1 MRAEPHSILITG
13 ASSGIGAALAAA
25 YAKPGAALHL
35 GGRDRGRLAMT
46 VDRCRVLGASA
57 VGTIM
62 DVTDRAGMAGWIAES
77 NVRRPLDLVI
87 ANAGISAGGDAGV
100 ASESTLS
107 PEDSSAVTR
116 LVFATN
122 IDGVANTVLPALE
135 LMRARPMPATGRLS
149 RGWRGQIAIMSS
161 LAGFRGMPSAP
172 AYAASKALEK
182 AWGEALSAR
191 LADEG
196 IAVSVILPGFVDT
209 PMTERNPF
217 PMPMLMPAEEAA
229 RIIKRRLARRP
240 ARLAFPFPMYA
251 GAWLMSLL
259 PPGLIDP
266 ILAAL
271 PDKSARKPD

>member
-1 MRAEPHSILITG
+1 MAQRPHSILITG

-25 YAKPGAALHL
+25 YAAPGVALHL
-35 GGRDRGRLAMT
+35 GGRDQGRLGMA

-77 NVRRPLDLVI
+77 NARRPLDLVI
-87 ANAGISAGGDAGV
+87 ANAGISAGGDSGV
-100 ASESTLS
+100 ATESNLS
-107 PEDSSAVTR
+107 PEDASDATR
-116 LVFATN
+116 RVFAVN

-135 LMRARPMPATGRLS
+135 LMRARPMPAAGRLR

-161 LAGFRGMPSAP
+161 LAGFRGMPGAP

-191 LADEG
+191 LADQG
-196 IAVSVILPGFVDT
+196 VAVTVILPGFVAT
-209 PMTERNPF
+209 PMTEHNPF

-240 ARLAFPFPMYA
+240 ARLAFPFPMFA
-251 GAWLMSLL
+251 GAWFLSLL
-259 PPGLIDP
+259 PPWLVDP
-266 ILAAL
+266 LLAAL
-271 PDKSARKPD
+271 PDKSAKTPQ